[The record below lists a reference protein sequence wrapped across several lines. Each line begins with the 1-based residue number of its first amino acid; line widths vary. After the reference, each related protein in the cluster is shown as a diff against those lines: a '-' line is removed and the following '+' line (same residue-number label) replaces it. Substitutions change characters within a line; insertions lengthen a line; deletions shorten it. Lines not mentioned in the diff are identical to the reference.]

1 MCILCCAIY
10 CVKICY
16 NIQRGMN
23 YSAKLVIRKKRNKNY
38 LLMLVE
44 IYSLLIKR
52 SQVMKNLN
60 LIIGNKL
67 KDIRSKRNLSLDE
80 VTKLTGVSKAMLGQI
95 ERGQSNPTVS
105 TLWKI
110 ATGLKVSF
118 SLFIDEDQEDLK
130 VICQNDISPI
140 IEDNNRMKLYPI
152 FPFDA
157 NKGFEVFTI
166 ELEPGSNHISIPHN
180 DGVEEYIIVTEG
192 QIEITIDNKKFILE
206 KGNSI
211 KFMANRPHTYKNIS
225 TDKSIFQNIILYFK

>member
-1 MCILCCAIY
+1 
-10 CVKICY
+10 
-16 NIQRGMN
+16 
-23 YSAKLVIRKKRNKNY
+23 
-38 LLMLVE
+38 
-44 IYSLLIKR
+44 
-52 SQVMKNLN
+52 MKNLN

-67 KDIRSKRNLSLDE
+67 KDIRNKRNLSLDE

-118 SLFIDEDQEDLK
+118 SLFIDENQDDLK
-130 VICQNDISPI
+130 VIYQNDISPI
-140 IEDNNRMKLYPI
+140 IEDNNRMRLYPI

-157 NKGFEVFTI
+157 NKGFEIFTI
-166 ELEPGSNHISIPHN
+166 ELEPGCNHISTPHN

-192 QIEITIDNKKFILE
+192 QIEININDKKFILQ

-211 KFMANRPHTYKNIS
+211 RFMANKPHTYKNINQDRS
-225 TDKSIFQNIILYFK
+225 VFQNIILYFK

>member
-1 MCILCCAIY
+1 M
-10 CVKICY
+10 
-16 NIQRGMN
+16 RD
-23 YSAKLVIRKKRNKNY
+23 
-38 LLMLVE
+38 
-44 IYSLLIKR
+44 
-52 SQVMKNLN
+52 LN

-67 KDIRSKRNLSLDE
+67 KDIRNKRKLSLDE

-118 SLFIDEDQEDLK
+118 SLFIDENQDDLK
-130 VICQNDISPI
+130 VIDQNDISPI

-157 NKGFEVFTI
+157 NKGFEIFTI
-166 ELEPGSNHISIPHN
+166 ELEPDCNHISTPHN

-192 QIEITIDNKKFILE
+192 KIEININDKKYILQ

-211 KFMANRPHTYKNIS
+211 RFMANSPHSYKNINQDRS
-225 TDKSIFQNIILYFK
+225 VFQNIILYFK